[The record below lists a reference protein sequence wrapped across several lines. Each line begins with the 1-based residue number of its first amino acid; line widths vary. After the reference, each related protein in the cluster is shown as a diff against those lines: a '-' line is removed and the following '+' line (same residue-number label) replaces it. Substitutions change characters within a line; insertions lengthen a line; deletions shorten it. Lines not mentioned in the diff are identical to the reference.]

1 MLHQDAKSKALFT
14 RLEKVTAA
22 THKKDLD
29 EGKPQNPLSSVHW
42 TLESSPGGYTI
53 TMMRSGVIVSQ
64 KMLFR
69 QDLFETVA
77 AGGKQIERVNE
88 AAVDAIVKAMFE
100 GVPAL
105 AA

>member
-1 MLHQDAKSKALFT
+1 MLSQTNASKALFT
-14 RLEKVTAA
+14 RLEKATAA
-22 THKKDLD
+22 TQPKDIAD
-29 EGKPQNPLSSVHW
+29 GKPQNPLSAVHW

-53 TMMRSGVIVSQ
+53 TMMRSGIVVSQ

-69 QDLFETVA
+69 QDLFLGDT
-77 AGGKQIERVNE
+77 GKVNE
-88 AAVDAIVKAMFE
+88 PAVDAIVKAMFE